1 MNDWA
6 IESFGSEHYKRGID
20 ALSSNTCVDLC
31 KTKIKPHHEEH
42 LVSKESV
49 VSDTSDNE
57 EKKSKKYWKN
67 FHQNTKNT
75 VTERQLT
82 QDDYLSIKVQNEVS
96 LFRNL
101 IVSEKMHDEDCTST
115 RRFWLKNQST
125 LPNLYKLAKKLLNI
139 QASTA
144 FVERYFSICGIICTT
159 KNTNMNDKTLVMRSV
174 LKSNMNILDE
184 LNIEED

>member
-1 MNDWA
+1 M
-6 IESFGSEHYKRGID
+6 
-20 ALSSNTCVDLC
+20 
-31 KTKIKPHHEEH
+31 
-42 LVSKESV
+42 
-49 VSDTSDNE
+49 
-57 EKKSKKYWKN
+57 
-67 FHQNTKNT
+67 
-75 VTERQLT
+75 
-82 QDDYLSIKVQNEVS
+82 
-96 LFRNL
+96 
-101 IVSEKMHDEDCTST
+101 IVSEKMLDEDCTST

-139 QASTA
+139 QA